1 MKLYTALLLVFL
13 KDAGASSASVSLPAT
28 DQQSPASPSKFDTT
42 IIHGGYCLGCT
53 KWPAA
58 TSSPGIVRKLSAL
71 FDSMKSRR
79 CARGAELRVE
89 IESLKAELMLLAG
102 QLDEANSELDVA
114 RQQRDDLLLE
124 VSEEERLSCE
134 EAVTAMRNAILHL
147 ASSTSRDTREMC
159 TDDKPLTSRDDPLD
173 VASDLVLHRPKQSPC
188 GAPGLVT
195 CGVCGGDSAKTDEP
209 VAEED
214 SGGNEKYGMMAP
226 ASLSL
231 LALALAM
238 ANNKPR
244 GAPIVDSTDEVE
256 AKDEFNLEIE
266 VSDNEDEVSTIG
278 TFTSPR
284 EVQPELNIFKPMTAI
299 KKKSRRGMFK
309 RENSVAVTTHEKIN
323 VLERLFP
330 FLKPRGKFDEEEV
343 SVMHC
348 GNGIYE
354 W

>member
-13 KDAGASSASVSLPAT
+13 KDASASSASVSLLAT

-42 IIHGGYCLGCT
+42 IIHAGYCLGCT

-58 TSSPGIVRKLSAL
+58 TSSPGFVRKFSA
-71 FDSMKSRR
+71 FIDSVKSRR
-79 CARGAELRVE
+79 CARGPELRVE
-89 IESLKAELMLLAG
+89 IESLRAELMLLAG

-214 SGGNEKYGMMAP
+214 GGNEKYGIMAP
-226 ASLSL
+226 AALSL